1 MINSRVGNPGADFLG
16 IAAHNAAR
24 RRRHPALGVTN
35 AYDSVIGFSVTF
47 DLLIIGGGINGT
59 AIAREAARGG
69 LSVLLVEKDDLA
81 SHTSSASTKLIH
93 GGLRYLEYYEFK
105 LVREALKERER
116 LLKAAPH
123 LIYPMHF
130 VLPHENAVRP
140 WWLVRLG
147 LLLYDTIGGRIS
159 LPRSRALRRSDM
171 AYLKPLQRPGKG
183 FVYSDAWVD
192 DARLV
197 VLNAI
202 DAARHGAEIVTRTA
216 LVSARRDGE
225 VWHAELA
232 SGRRVSSRMVV
243 NAAGPWVGQALALT
257 GTNARA
263 AVRLVKGS
271 HIVVPKLFDGGHAYM
286 LQQPDR
292 RIVFA
297 IAYEGDKTLI
307 GTTDVPVE
315 KPEDATISADE
326 IDYLCAAANR
336 FFVGQIGPNDVVR
349 TYSGVRPLYDDGAS
363 EAKAVTRDY
372 VLELDA
378 NGPKLLSVFGGK
390 ITTARHLAEEALGKL
405 GYGSHVSR
413 DAAFPG
419 GDLDDF
425 EAFLAQVRAR
435 WPFLGEQRSYRMARA
450 YGTMLADVI
459 GDTTDMGEAFG
470 AGLTAR
476 EVDWLI
482 DHEWAQTAD
491 DVLWRRTKLGLL
503 LDDVQQMRLAA
514 YIEENRMQGTASVT
528 IS

>member
-1 MINSRVGNPGADFLG
+1 VANC
-16 IAAHNAAR
+16 
-24 RRRHPALGVTN
+24 
-35 AYDSVIGFSVTF
+35 

-59 AIAREAARGG
+59 AIAREAALNG

-159 LPRSRALRRSDM
+159 LPRSRALRKSDTT
-171 AYLKPLQRPGKG
+171 YLKPLQRPGKG

-197 VLNAI
+197 VLNAM
-202 DAARHGAEIVTRTA
+202 DAARHGAEIATRTA
-216 LVSARRDGE
+216 LVSARRDDT
-225 VWHAELA
+225 VWNAAL
-232 SGRRVSSRMVV
+232 SDSRQVAARMLV

-257 GTNARA
+257 GTNAHA
-263 AVRLVKGS
+263 EVRLIKGS

-286 LQQPDR
+286 LQQPDK

-307 GTTDVPVE
+307 GTTDVAVE
-315 KPEDATISADE
+315 KPEDAKISPEE
-326 IDYLCAAANR
+326 IDYLCDAANR
-336 FFVGQIGPNDVVR
+336 FFVGQIGPADVVR

-372 VLELDA
+372 VLELDN
-378 NGPKLLSVFGGK
+378 NGPPLLSVFGGK

-405 GYGSHVSR
+405 GHASDASR
-413 DAAFPG
+413 NIAFPG
-419 GDLDDF
+419 GDLTDF
-425 EAFLAQVRAR
+425 AAFLAQVRTR
-435 WPFLGEQRSYRMARA
+435 WPFLGEQRSHRMARA
-450 YGTMLADVI
+450 YGTMLADMI
-459 GDTTDMGEAFG
+459 GDATDMGEDFG

-482 DHEWAQTAD
+482 HHEWAQTAD
-491 DVLWRRTKLGLL
+491 DVIWRRTKLGLVL
-503 LDDVQQMRLAA
+503 SDAQVTRLAA
-514 YIEENRMQGTASVT
+514 HMAQ
-528 IS
+528 